1 MDVKKRFKLYKSGK
15 RWVALALLFGG
26 TAFFIETNQT
36 VANADE
42 SVAQTS
48 VQSEPDNSLQ
58 GQTDT
63 ILQEKAGTS
72 IMFRNTAT
80 SSFGERRAIAEA
92 ADISWS
98 CLLPD
103 PMQNA
108 SRLAVITG
116 TKIRIRFMVPE
127 VKPFRSLITSG
138 ITARTTICTTMS
150 TDLMTWE
157 EAKNFAPR
165 LKEVGKNHSSNWKTG
180 WFAINSKSSG
190 FFAYARQLN
199 AMMEITQNSLAINLT
214 ESVACRFS
222 RRCICQNHCRLR
234 TNRWKWAFCP

>member
-116 TKIRIRFMVPE
+116 TKIRIRFMAPE

-138 ITARTTICTTMS
+138 ITARTTVRTTTS

-157 EAKNFAPR
+157 EAKILRRVWKRSKKISPQIEKPDDLQLIA
-165 LKEVGKNHSSNWKTG
+165 NHPVFLRMRDNW
-180 WFAINSKSSG
+180 
-190 FFAYARQLN
+190 
-199 AMMEITQNSLAINLT
+199 TQW
-214 ESVACRFS
+214 
-222 RRCICQNHCRLR
+222 
-234 TNRWKWAFCP
+234 WK